1 MNKKL
6 PKVYVNKQNTKIEN
20 NKETFYSKEEQI
32 TLNNFDTSKEM
43 ANELI
48 IKKRISDI
56 FSSPKF
62 IYKTKVLI
70 TTEES
75 EKEEIIIAKTNNS
88 LLTIENKL
96 IPICIIKDIKEI

>member
-6 PKVYVNKQNTKIEN
+6 PKVYVNNQKKKIDN
-20 NKETFYSKEEQI
+20 NKETFYSKEADI
-32 TLNNFDTSKEM
+32 VINGLDSSSEM
-43 ANELI
+43 IDELI

-70 TTEES
+70 RTDEE
-75 EKEEIIIAKTNNS
+75 EREEIIIAKTNNS
-88 LLTIENKL
+88 LLTLENKI
-96 IPICIIKDIKEI
+96 IPICIIRDIKEV